1 MNQQFFM
8 LSDAGIKVL
17 TEQITENILS
27 AISENK
33 KSTMEDFLS
42 IDQASKIVNLSKA
55 TIYGLTHKNAIP
67 FYKNGKRLHFL
78 KSELLTWV
86 KNGNKH
92 SISEQQQKAND
103 YLFKNRM
110 Q

>member
-1 MNQQFFM
+1 MTNFNVLFEE
-8 LSDAGIKVL
+8 LIKV
-17 TEQITENILS
+17 
-27 AISENK
+27 ISEKVSDNIIK
-33 KSTMEDFLS
+33 TIKTSTTPEDIVFLN
-42 IDQASKIVNLSKA
+42 IDQAAKIVNLSKA

-78 KSELLTWV
+78 KSEILSWV

-92 SISEQQQKAND
+92 SISDQQLKANE

-110 Q
+110 L